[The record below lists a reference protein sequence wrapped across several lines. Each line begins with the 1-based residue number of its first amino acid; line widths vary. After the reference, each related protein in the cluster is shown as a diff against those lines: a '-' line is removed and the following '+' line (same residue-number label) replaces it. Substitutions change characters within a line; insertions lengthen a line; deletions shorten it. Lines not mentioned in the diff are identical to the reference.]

1 MIKALPEGRS
11 HVNGIWG
18 SVNGDQHLLPYENA
32 LPLVSGAA
40 NAAGTLRIL
49 LAPSGATVQSIF

>member
-1 MIKALPEGRS
+1 MIKALPEERS
-11 HVNGIWG
+11 HVNGILG

-32 LPLVSGAA
+32 LPLISGAT